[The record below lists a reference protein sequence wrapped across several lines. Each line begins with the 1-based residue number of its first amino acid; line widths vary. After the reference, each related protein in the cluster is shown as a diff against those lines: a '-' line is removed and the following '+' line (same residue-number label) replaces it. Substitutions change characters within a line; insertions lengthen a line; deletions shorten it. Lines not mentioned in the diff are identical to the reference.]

1 VSKHINYSRV
11 ILVVDPRAKSYKQQ
25 KWSLGSNYNIS
36 GIQEDNDAEVDDL
49 LENITVVIF
58 QIFFI

>member
-1 VSKHINYSRV
+1 
-11 ILVVDPRAKSYKQQ
+11 VDPRAKSYKQQ

-36 GIQEDNDAEVDDL
+36 GIQEDNDAEVDDM

-58 QIFFI
+58 KIFFI

>member
-1 VSKHINYSRV
+1 
-11 ILVVDPRAKSYKQQ
+11 VDPRAKSYKQQ

-58 QIFFI
+58 KIFFI